1 MAQWQRIHL
10 SMQEMKF
17 QSLGWEGPLEQEMAT
32 NSSIFFFSK
41 LKAYLF
47 IYFLIGEKLLYNVV
61 RISAIQQCK
70 SAIIIH
76 ILPPSSPPI
85 PPL

>member
-1 MAQWQRIHL
+1 
-10 SMQEMKF
+10 MKF
-17 QSLGWEGPLEQEMAT
+17 QSLGWEDPLEQEMAT
-32 NSSIFFFSK
+32 NSSIFFFFFQVES
-41 LKAYLF
+41 LLTYL
-47 IYFLIGEKLLYNVV
+47 FLIGEKLLYNVV

-76 ILPPSSPPI
+76 IWPPSSPPI

>member
-1 MAQWQRIHL
+1 MAKNPLVNAGDEVSIPG
-10 SMQEMKF
+10 
-17 QSLGWEGPLEQEMAT
+17 LGRSPGAGNGNQLQY
-32 NSSIFFFSK
+32 FFFSK

-76 ILPPSSPPI
+76 ILPLSSPPI